1 MALLLLL
8 LIDPSPR
15 YKSTS
20 QWRLPLAAGGA
31 TVIPIFFKQNMG
43 LPFLAVVAAGLV
55 SLLAVEAVKAR
66 SSRLV
71 IRSPWAL
78 ALAGM
83 AIALTAA
90 LGLIA
95 ATAGLGNYLH
105 WTVSFAAQRRMPGL
119 ASMVGVYRDPSLLWT
134 LPLLGAGLILCFSPV
149 IRRRWAR
156 IVAFCLI
163 AAPFVAALVLLGFN
177 EDADERGDT
186 LLSLWPL
193 WLLVAFVVAILE
205 LRRGLTLHRLMPFFV
220 LAAIHGTF
228 LSQQLWGSTYA
239 IWPLLLMLVA
249 YVLSVLPI
257 AARPVGAALAATLSI
272 TLLVCGGLYSTSLER
287 LSYIRI
293 PDAPIEHSTIPA
305 LRGMADRGDF
315 LRNLD
320 ELVAFTAR
328 EIPASDALLL
338 FPGEDPFYYAT
349 GRTPQFPVLLFDI
362 TTDPFSPA
370 ELFAEAR
377 RRNVRWVIVKRATQI
392 NTDPMPQS
400 EQTLGMVAQQ
410 FMLYRRLN
418 GYDIYRRP

>member
-1 MALLLLL
+1 
-8 LIDPSPR
+8 
-15 YKSTS
+15 
-20 QWRLPLAAGGA
+20 
-31 TVIPIFFKQNMG
+31 V
-43 LPFLAVVAAGLV
+43 
-55 SLLAVEAVKAR
+55 
-66 SSRLV
+66 
-71 IRSPWAL
+71 
-78 ALAGM
+78 
-83 AIALTAA
+83 
-90 LGLIA
+90 
-95 ATAGLGNYLH
+95 
-105 WTVSFAAQRRMPGL
+105 
-119 ASMVGVYRDPSLLWT
+119 
-134 LPLLGAGLILCFSPV
+134 
-149 IRRRWAR
+149 
-156 IVAFCLI
+156 
-163 AAPFVAALVLLGFN
+163 
-177 EDADERGDT
+177 
-186 LLSLWPL
+186 
-193 WLLVAFVVAILE
+193 
-205 LRRGLTLHRLMPFFV
+205 PFFV

-228 LSQQLWGSTYA
+228 LSQQLWGSNYA

-272 TLLVCGGLYSTSLER
+272 TLLVCGNLYSTSLER

-338 FPGEDPFYYAT
+338 FPGEGPFYYAT

-377 RRNVRWVIVKRATQI
+377 RGKVRWVIVKRATQI